1 MHLGRCSELLPPKPT
16 LGLAVSPGSNGQ
28 SARSQ
33 PPAHRRPAARL
44 SRRPIGRDQKPG
56 WGVTYIARVRI
67 RLGSQA
73 SGGDIPAAGGQ
84 RRWPWQQ
91 LAEAMGYDVDLGLA
105 HESALK
111 EAETDAI

>member
-1 MHLGRCSELLPPKPT
+1 
-16 LGLAVSPGSNGQ
+16 
-28 SARSQ
+28 
-33 PPAHRRPAARL
+33 
-44 SRRPIGRDQKPG
+44 
-56 WGVTYIARVRI
+56 VRI